1 MRTRAQED
9 ADAGGEA
16 RLTLTVNVHISAD
29 TAVEVTTHPGQGL
42 ATVTFEGPRH
52 ATDVTLFL
60 HTPELRELRD
70 LLTDTL
76 RPDHPHRE
84 RRRRPDHGWRR
95 RRGRRERP
103 GGVTALPSGPT
114 P

>member
-9 ADAGGEA
+9 ADGGGEA

-29 TAVEVTTHPGQGL
+29 TTVEVTTHPGQGL
-42 ATVTFEGPRH
+42 ATVTFEGRRH

-76 RPDHPHRE
+76 TGLTENADRDPITDG
-84 RRRRPDHGWRR
+84 DG
-95 RRGRRERP
+95 GR
-103 GGVTALPSGPT
+103 GGVSDRAA
-114 P
+114 

>member
-1 MRTRAQED
+1 MRTRAQKD

-70 LLTDTL
+70 LLTVTL
-76 RPDHPHRE
+76 TGLTENADGDPIMDGE
-84 RRRRPDHGWRR
+84 
-95 RRGRRERP
+95 
-103 GGVTALPSGPT
+103 GGADGVSDRAA
-114 P
+114 